1 MDLPFTVLGLKPPRL
16 RKPPTVSRPSSLQVF
31 SLVFVGYFL
40 IVSGI
45 IYDVIQEPPRCVI
58 RVSHAACV
66 CALLI
71 VLYVPV

>member
-45 IYDVIQEPPRCVI
+45 IYDVIQEPPRWVIVCHMLRIVDCV
-58 RVSHAACV
+58 V
-66 CALLI
+66 C
-71 VLYVPV
+71 VPV